1 MEITETLIAESRE
14 EWRVWLEA
22 NFDTA
27 EEIWLVSPHKDTG
40 RERVPYNDA
49 VEEALCFGW
58 IDSIVKKYD
67 ERHSAQRY
75 TPRRDGSPY
84 SQPNKERIARL
95 REAGKIDP
103 SVLGDVA
110 NIHPEEFE
118 IPDDIVAA
126 LQAEPGAW
134 EFFSSTSPSY
144 QRIRAA
150 YVNQYRPFPEEY
162 AKRLAALVDKSA
174 RGKQFGYAIESY
186 Y

>member
-1 MEITETLIAESRE
+1 VEITQTLIVDDRD
-14 EWRVWLEA
+14 EWRAWLEA
-22 NFDTA
+22 NFETA
-27 EEIWLVSPHKDTG
+27 EEIWLISPHKDTG

-75 TPRRDGSPY
+75 TPRREGSPY

-95 REAGKIDP
+95 RDAGKIHAN
-103 SVLGDVA
+103 VLDDVA
-110 NIHPEEFE
+110 NIRPEQYQL
-118 IPDDIVAA
+118 PDDIVAA
-126 LQAEPGAW
+126 LKAEPEAW
-134 EFFSSTSPSY
+134 EFFESTSSSY

-150 YVNQYRPFPEEY
+150 YVDQYRPFPEEY
-162 AKRLAALVDKSA
+162 QKRLAALVEKSA
-174 RGKQFGYAIESY
+174 KHKQFGYAIETY